1 MGVTPKGLTHG
12 RYTSL
17 RLYWAVYVKAV
28 LDEVVSL
35 RWYAAT
41 FISNNFDKA
50 KEWMSSADALEEFGT
65 LKNYKSTTMTQSQAK
80 EAWSKAYGKDL
91 NDPKVMDEIY
101 HVVAEMRR
109 MELERQGKLAQTEAK
124 LKQFKDKRRRRGQR

>member
-1 MGVTPKGLTHG
+1 M
-12 RYTSL
+12 
-17 RLYWAVYVKAV
+17 